1 MNLADLILT
10 LTNEG
15 YSVRFA
21 PFSVALNEMRIRV
34 TKTKPLIQAEF
45 IVARE
50 LLPRDRENY
59 LCGIINQLVTKINR
73 KEEEDER
80 G

>member
-10 LTNEG
+10 LTSEG
-15 YSVRFA
+15 YSVRFT
-21 PFSVALNEMRIRV
+21 PFSPALNEMRIDV
-34 TKTKPLIQAEF
+34 TKCKPLIQAEF

-59 LCGIINQLVTKINR
+59 LCGIINELVAKISR
-73 KEEEDER
+73 EESKYRR